1 MIEQIVARNLPIL
14 RKKQIEVF
22 VGFQVKVVGFN
33 LGYLILLTRSYLT
46 SFVDKR

>member
-1 MIEQIVARNLPIL
+1 MNKLSLETFLFSE
-14 RKKQIEVF
+14 KKIEVF

-46 SFVDKR
+46 RFVDKR